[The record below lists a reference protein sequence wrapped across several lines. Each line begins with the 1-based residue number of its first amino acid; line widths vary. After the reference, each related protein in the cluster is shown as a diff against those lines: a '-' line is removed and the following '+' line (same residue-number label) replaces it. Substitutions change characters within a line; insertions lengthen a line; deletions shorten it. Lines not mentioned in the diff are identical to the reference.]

1 MRACGLTWPRSVQM
15 THARQVPLA
24 RLTLSQVLV
33 DHMDTKYT
41 TCDAYCQTFNC
52 VCIGAWDD
60 AGDTCDQLNYHNC
73 AHDFGSYTNDA
84 ICACNPQP
92 DGVCPDGARPP
103 KSILIIPPSLP
114 TAPPVSLPL
123 GGHPLLADVLRD
135 M

>member
-1 MRACGLTWPRSVQM
+1 MSVR
-15 THARQVPLA
+15 TTPARQAPLA
-24 RLTLSQVLV
+24 GVTVAQVLV
-33 DHMDTKYT
+33 NHMDTKYT

-60 AGDTCDQLNYHNC
+60 DGDTCDQLKYHNC
-73 AHDFGSYTNDA
+73 DHDFGSYTNDA

-92 DGVCPDGARPP
+92 NGVCPDGASPP
-103 KSILIIPPSLP
+103 KSTLIIPPTLP

-123 GGHPLLADVLRD
+123 GRLNIYLTVLRD